1 MTEFFAVATTNSR
14 KREIEELLNLFSQTQ
29 DSWKHCLFYMANTQN
44 EYVIMFCLTVLENV
58 INKQWVGYCGAD
70 KMDIRLTL
78 NQYLYAHHNK
88 VPSFIRNKLVKL
100 VVDIGRTDWPHFYPD
115 FFTNILQLVQDS
127 ETVTLGVLL
136 LKMTSE
142 ELMAPREDLSMARKE
157 ELHRLLLAQIP
168 TVLNLL
174 NNILESVLEKHW
186 HLVAA
191 TPPPSPTQGDSG
203 TRQRGSSLMLF
214 SSSPLQSDSLLS
226 NMFKSPSSGNRSL
239 QLEALPPLDMS
250 SSLLCELS
258 LECLAHYFTW
268 VPLSNTIT
276 PNLLSTIF
284 HFAAFGCE
292 VRSSYHHHH
301 LHHRSGGGSGGGVLI
316 TGGGGVNTTGATA
329 GGSGV
334 PGSTATRG
342 ERVGGGNNNNSSSR
356 GRSGGGV
363 GGGSA
368 TSTSANAASVTGG
381 AIANTPVSASTA
393 AAGAAAACPSN
404 GGGGAGGVAV
414 VAPANT
420 QSLGVLAMN
429 CINELLSKNCVP
441 QEFEDFLLQMFQQTF
456 FLLQRL
462 TKESTLNTSGNKL
475 ADLDECYVEKFTDF
489 LRLFVSI
496 HLRRFESNA
505 KFPVLEFLALLFKY
519 TFRQPTNEGFYS
531 CLDIWTVFLDYLHSK
546 SEMRTSDHEEVT
558 NRYKPA
564 LQSLVSH
571 ILQKL
576 QFRYN
581 QSQLEELDDESLD
594 DDSETEWQHYLRQC
608 LEVIAK
614 VGEILSQE
622 TFQLLNDLFQ
632 EYTEVYLGLEQY
644 VVPNGAHGRK
654 LTITAENECRRLHCI
669 LRDLSSL
676 EQALGRMAEHFIGDR
691 FIKNFTDADNLVQ
704 RSLFHCTF
712 SVSPYCRH
720 AQALATLKAFA
731 HWLSQ
736 YHSESQKISQPLK
749 FTILFSTL
757 VEATLP
763 LFRKQIPEKIVQSA
777 AHLLLSLMVTVRP
790 SYLLQMTAVHN
801 LYSQIGHGH
810 CKDMPQ
816 EVQLLLYRAL
826 SHYLLLPWPHLSDA
840 DQDWEKRAAY
850 HHDFTRQLTLEFCQ
864 LRDTQALVENK
875 ALQESAKC
883 LIENTLKM
891 CQDWIENIASESNK
905 SKQICYQSLHEIVQ
919 VTLAIFPVYIHQ
931 PGITPFT
938 LDFRKTISFLETI
951 PSFPY
956 LVLSTLKKRKRRKRE
971 IWLLFLAYPL
981 TTFPHLNFVNFCNIS
996 REQLTE
1002 NILHEN
1008 SAGCRVVEKFL
1019 RILELIVQEPGSAFK
1034 AFLPSIIS
1042 VCMDQIYPVVAQ
1054 VRKSIPPIIIPGLVC
1069 VSELGVEVVLRVATT
1084 TFTILPFFV
1093 TNVVPL
1099 VSCCCYHCQAFGQSF
1114 LQPDIA
1120 LFRQNLE
1127 SLETLNTKWKL
1138 YHKKVFRE
1146 ALLYQFL
1153 NVFIQVLL
1161 QKSHDLL
1168 QEEIAISVYNMA
1180 SVDFDNFYTQF
1191 LPNFLNSCDGLAAD
1205 QRTVLGQNFKMDKDM
1220 PSFTQSVNRF
1230 VNDLRYYRLIN
1241 SSLPAG
1247 SFKF

>member
-1 MTEFFAVATTNSR
+1 
-14 KREIEELLNLFSQTQ
+14 
-29 DSWKHCLFYMANTQN
+29 
-44 EYVIMFCLTVLENV
+44 
-58 INKQWVGYCGAD
+58 
-70 KMDIRLTL
+70 
-78 NQYLYAHHNK
+78 
-88 VPSFIRNKLVKL
+88 
-100 VVDIGRTDWPHFYPD
+100 
-115 FFTNILQLVQDS
+115 
-127 ETVTLGVLL
+127 
-136 LKMTSE
+136 
-142 ELMAPREDLSMARKE
+142 
-157 ELHRLLLAQIP
+157 
-168 TVLNLL
+168 
-174 NNILESVLEKHW
+174 
-186 HLVAA
+186 
-191 TPPPSPTQGDSG
+191 
-203 TRQRGSSLMLF
+203 
-214 SSSPLQSDSLLS
+214 
-226 NMFKSPSSGNRSL
+226 MFKSPSSGNRSL
-239 QLEALPPLDMS
+239 QLEALPPLDVS

-301 LHHRSGGGSGGGVLI
+301 LHHRSGGGGVLI
-316 TGGGGVNTTGATA
+316 TGGGGVNTTGATG

-334 PGSTATRG
+334 PGSPATGG
-342 ERVGGGNNNNSSSR
+342 ERVGGGGNNNNNNSSR
-356 GRSGGGV
+356 GRSGGG
-363 GGGSA
+363 GIGGSA
-368 TSTSANAASVTGG
+368 TSTSANAASATGG

-393 AAGAAAACPSN
+393 AAAAGAAATCPSN
-404 GGGGAGGVAV
+404 GGGGAGI

-519 TFRQPTNEGFYS
+519 TFRQPTNDGFYS

-546 SEMRTSDHEEVT
+546 SEMRTADHEEVT

-704 RSLFHCTF
+704 RLVHCVAY
-712 SVSPYCRH
+712 SGSAKLYEVSSIAQTVLQPDFIEVH

-826 SHYLLLPWPHLSDA
+826 SHYLLLPWPHLSDT

-850 HHDFTRQLTLEFCQ
+850 HRDFTRQLTLEFCQ

-931 PGITPFT
+931 PDTADHI
-938 LDFRKTISFLETI
+938 LSF
-951 PSFPY
+951 
-956 LVLSTLKKRKRRKRE
+956 
-971 IWLLFLAYPL
+971 FLAVFQGL
-981 TTFPHLNFVNFCNIS
+981 RVQMGVNFTEGIIQTFMGLFT

-1054 VRKSIPPIIIPGLVC
+1054 RPSPDIKAMLYKLLFEFFLNNWRYYFKGSLLSTLNNQN
-1069 VSELGVEVVLRVATT
+1069 SEMMENSAQ
-1084 TFTILPFFV
+1084 FIAIM
-1093 TNVVPL
+1093 
-1099 VSCCCYHCQAFGQSF
+1099 QAFGQSF

-1191 LPNFLNSCDGLAAD
+1191 LPNFLNGCDGLAAD

>member
-704 RSLFHCTF
+704 R
-712 SVSPYCRH
+712 H

-931 PGITPFT
+931 P
-938 LDFRKTISFLETI
+938 
-951 PSFPY
+951 
-956 LVLSTLKKRKRRKRE
+956 
-971 IWLLFLAYPL
+971 AYPL

-1042 VCMDQIYPVVAQ
+1042 VCMDQIYPVVA
-1054 VRKSIPPIIIPGLVC
+1054 
-1069 VSELGVEVVLRVATT
+1069 
-1084 TFTILPFFV
+1084 
-1093 TNVVPL
+1093 
-1099 VSCCCYHCQAFGQSF
+1099 QAFGQSF